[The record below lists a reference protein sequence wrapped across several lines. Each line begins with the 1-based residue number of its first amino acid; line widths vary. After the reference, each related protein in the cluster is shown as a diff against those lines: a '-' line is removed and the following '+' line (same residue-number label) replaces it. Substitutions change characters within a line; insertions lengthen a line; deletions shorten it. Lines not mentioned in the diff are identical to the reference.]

1 MTDWISTT
9 LGAMLIV
16 AALWIG
22 ALGIFHVLRKLRR
35 MPRGEELRISR
46 SLQVGFGGLFV
57 LATILPFLTMNY
69 PVAAILLLVG
79 AVGAGVVF
87 GRRQPV
93 PEVERGGQNDII
105 APN

>member
-22 ALGIFHVLRKLRR
+22 VLGLFYALRKLRR
-35 MPRGEELRISR
+35 VPRADELRISR
-46 SLQVGFGGLFV
+46 SLQVGFGGLFM
-57 LATILPFLTMNY
+57 LATIMPFLTMNY
-69 PVAAILLLVG
+69 PVAAVVLLGG
-79 AVGAGVVF
+79 AVGAGLVF
-87 GRRQPV
+87 GRRHRL
-93 PEVERGGQNDII
+93 PEVERSGQNDII